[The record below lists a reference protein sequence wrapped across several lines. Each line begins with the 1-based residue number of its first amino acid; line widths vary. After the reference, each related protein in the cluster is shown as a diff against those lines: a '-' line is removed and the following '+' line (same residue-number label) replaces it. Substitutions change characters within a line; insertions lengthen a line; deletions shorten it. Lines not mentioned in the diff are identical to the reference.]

1 MATATV
7 RIPEKKRDI
16 LKVIA
21 SIEKREMKEILGE
34 LIDEYIARHKETL
47 DILSRPEWVDLI
59 EKGKAE
65 ITQGIQGKFLDELEN
80 TDDPLLHPNVRALT
94 GKLRG
99 DFRLRV
105 GKYRILFTPHIQK
118 KILYVFAIMPRG
130 DAY

>member
-16 LKVIA
+16 LKIIA

-47 DILSRPEWVDLI
+47 DILSRPEWVDMI

-65 ITQGIQGKFLDELEN
+65 ITQKVKGKSLDELE
-80 TDDPLLHPNVRALT
+80 D
-94 GKLRG
+94 
-99 DFRLRV
+99 
-105 GKYRILFTPHIQK
+105 
-118 KILYVFAIMPRG
+118 
-130 DAY
+130 

>member
-47 DILSRPEWVDLI
+47 DILSRPEWVDMI

-65 ITQGIQGKFLDELEN
+65 IVQGVRGKSLDELE
-80 TDDPLLHPNVRALT
+80 D
-94 GKLRG
+94 
-99 DFRLRV
+99 
-105 GKYRILFTPHIQK
+105 
-118 KILYVFAIMPRG
+118 
-130 DAY
+130 